1 MDDKEEEINRRT
13 IRRRIPH
20 LNVGT
25 CHPAPPEEGWWD
37 VPLVRDETNLGTRE
51 SATASAT
58 MQAGSDK
65 ILNRSHPTAYTHNP
79 NTYQN

>member
-51 SATASAT
+51 SATARPCKQGEQNKQNLESIASR
-58 MQAGSDK
+58 GV
-65 ILNRSHPTAYTHNP
+65 YT
-79 NTYQN
+79 

>member
-51 SATASAT
+51 SATARQRDLAS
-58 MQAGSDK
+58 
-65 ILNRSHPTAYTHNP
+65 RSTLSSPDSYVKEL
-79 NTYQN
+79 

>member
-37 VPLVRDETNLGTRE
+37 VPLVRDETNLGT
-51 SATASAT
+51 S
-58 MQAGSDK
+58 Q
-65 ILNRSHPTAYTHNP
+65 Y
-79 NTYQN
+79 

>member
-51 SATASAT
+51 SATARQRDLASRERQNLESTA
-58 MQAGSDK
+58 
-65 ILNRSHPTAYTHNP
+65 SHGVYT
-79 NTYQN
+79 

>member
-51 SATASAT
+51 SATARPCRQNLESIASR
-58 MQAGSDK
+58 GV
-65 ILNRSHPTAYTHNP
+65 YT
-79 NTYQN
+79 